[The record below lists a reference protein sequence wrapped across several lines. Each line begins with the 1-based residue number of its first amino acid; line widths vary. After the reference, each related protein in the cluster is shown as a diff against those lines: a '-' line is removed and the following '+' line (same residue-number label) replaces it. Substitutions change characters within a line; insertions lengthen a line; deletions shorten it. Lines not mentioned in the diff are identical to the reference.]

1 MITVTYAQLQAWM
14 GMFIWPFARF
24 LALITT
30 APVLSDNV
38 IPVRVKVALAGL
50 LAILVAPTLGP
61 LPQVPI
67 GSGAGLWTLGEQ
79 IIIGGSIGMAMRIV
93 FASVQA
99 AGEFAGL
106 QMGLSFAQ
114 LIAPGSD
121 GSTLALSRLLDII
134 AMLVFLSINGHL
146 QLIATLADTFQ
157 TLPIRANSVG
167 LLATASHWRILAEWG
182 SVVFWAGLMLSLPI
196 VAALLIANIALG
208 ILNRA
213 APQIGIYQV
222 GFAITLTTGFL
233 VLQLILPNAAPFM
246 LRLFNM
252 GMGTI
257 SHLTGAEGMP

>member
-14 GMFIWPFARF
+14 GAFIWPFARF

-30 APVLSDNV
+30 APVLSDNA
-38 IPVRVKVALAGL
+38 IPVRVKVALAAL
-50 LAILVAPTLGP
+50 LAILVSPTLGP
-61 LPQVPI
+61 LPDVPI
-67 GSGAGLWTLGEQ
+67 GSGPGLWALGEQ
-79 IIIGGSIGMAMRIV
+79 IVIGGSIGVAMRIV
-93 FASVQA
+93 FGAVQA
-99 AGEFAGL
+99 AGEYAGL

-121 GSTLALSRLLDII
+121 GSTLALSRLLDIF
-134 AMLVFLSINGHL
+134 AMLIFLAIDGHL
-146 QLIATLADTFQ
+146 QLIATLAATFQ
-157 TLPIRANSVG
+157 TMPIRANAVG
-167 LLATASHWRILAEWG
+167 LLGTASHWRILAEWG

-196 VAALLIANIALG
+196 VVALLIANLALG

-222 GFAITLTTGFL
+222 GFAITLITGFL
-233 VLQLILPNAAPFM
+233 VLQLILPNAAPFI

-257 SHLTGAEGMP
+257 SRLTGAEGL